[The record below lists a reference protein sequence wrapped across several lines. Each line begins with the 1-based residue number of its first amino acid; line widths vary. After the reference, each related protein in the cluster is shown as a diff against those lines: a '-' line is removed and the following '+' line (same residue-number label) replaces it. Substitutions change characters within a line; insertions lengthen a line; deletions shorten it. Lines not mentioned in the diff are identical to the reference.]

1 MPYSNDQMVYNLNV
15 HRYVLTQDF
24 VLKKMNIDLTAVLN
38 ASDSADMANVAERFL
53 DRVSSVIYA
62 WIYSVNPFRF
72 RTERELALNG
82 KHRPF
87 ILEAMKEQI
96 LYVLNNGDFSALSG
110 VNIDTGM
117 AIEESRMQSA
127 RVSPMAKDILINA
140 DIVKAFVPMYEREI
154 VPNYIGED
162 Y

>member
-1 MPYSNDQMVYNLNV
+1 MNVNL
-15 HRYVLTQDF
+15 
-24 VLKKMNIDLTAVLN
+24 KSVLN
-38 ASDSADMANVAERFL
+38 TSDVSDVANAAERFL
-53 DRVSSVIYA
+53 DRVSMLIYS

-72 RTERELALNG
+72 RTERELALNF

-110 VNIDTGM
+110 VNVDTGM
-117 AIEESRMQSA
+117 TIEESRMQSA

-154 VPNYIGED
+154 VPNYMGEE